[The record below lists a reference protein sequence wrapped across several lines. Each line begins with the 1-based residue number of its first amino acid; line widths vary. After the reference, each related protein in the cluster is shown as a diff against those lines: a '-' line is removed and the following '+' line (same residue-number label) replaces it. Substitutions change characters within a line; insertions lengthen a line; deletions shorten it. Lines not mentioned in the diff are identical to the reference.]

1 MRSLGERSL
10 PAKKMVH
17 ENVWVSDTPISAM
30 KWKII
35 KDKDAEKLH
44 ITEVEGS
51 LIIKLSEIPNNMSVD
66 TFINFIQATGIVV
79 KE

>member
-1 MRSLGERSL
+1 
-10 PAKKMVH
+10 
-17 ENVWVSDTPISAM
+17 M

-35 KDKDAEKLH
+35 KDEDAEKLH

-51 LIIKLSEIPNNMSVD
+51 LIIKLSEIPSGMSVD